1 MDSAAFLSE
10 LYSDGDEHGLWL
22 VLTRKHNGRM
32 LSASYTSVEAT
43 SEDVAK
49 WPGFGDDVY
58 INIAPRNREILSHER
73 GKLPDLGGVRALWA
87 DIDIQ
92 DPVHKKPGLPPD
104 RDAAMKLIDA
114 TGAVPTF
121 VVDSGHGLQP
131 YWCFNE
137 LQLFET
143 DADRDEMQ
151 KLSWRWGQWLIE
163 LGKRAGWAVDS
174 VHDLPRMM
182 RVPGTMN
189 YKAEPVA
196 VTVIREGGP
205 HYEPADFA
213 EYMPESINLKKHVVS
228 KPAVLSV
235 NIDMSAE
242 FPEVK
247 FAALLMCEPR
257 FRADW
262 ESLRKDMPD
271 QSASG
276 YDMSMVSF
284 ASAAGWSDSELVA
297 LMKAAARKSGR
308 AEKGKSYYAATITK
322 ARAHSEEKA
331 TLMLSVDLD
340 PMERFSRF
348 AGVGVKRLIKVGDE
362 DNVKYRIELENGR
375 NVRLGDEGILSN
387 LPQLR
392 TRMHSITNVFGFKDV
407 SAREW
412 KNHVYELESVI
423 ECQANPELGIT
434 GMAMMYIGLYL
445 ADINMGDNPVD
456 DRADFSEKPGV
467 VTVGKP
473 FRADGHR
480 WIHPSMVTAWVWI
493 KHHERFE
500 ARIFT
505 EVCNAM
511 DWPQRTFQDGK
522 LDRKYWGVPNETCP
536 DTITSSVQRDHKP
549 GVRNRGNGR
558 QGEGAEGEQSA
569 RGGKRNA
576 QSLFEEGQGAPKA
589 AQGA

>member
-1 MDSAAFLSE
+1 MDSATFLEE
-10 LYSDGDEHGLWL
+10 LYADGDEHGLWL
-22 VLTRKHNGRM
+22 VLSHMCGKRL
-32 LSASYTSVEAT
+32 LSSSYKSVGIAVKA
-43 SEDVAK
+43 VAQWTQAK
-49 WPGFGDDVY
+49 DDVY
-58 INIAPRNREILSHER
+58 INIAPRNREIGPHER

-137 LQLFET
+137 LRLFET

-189 YKAEPVA
+189 YKAEPVP

-284 ASAAGWSDSELVA
+284 AAAAGWSDSELVA
-297 LMKAAARKSGR
+297 LMKAASRKSGR
-308 AEKGKSYYAATITK
+308 AEKGKSYYAATIAK
-322 ARAHSEEKA
+322 GRAHSEEKA
-331 TLMLSVDLD
+331 TLMLSVDLP
-340 PMERFSRF
+340 PMERFSRL

-375 NVRLGDEGILSN
+375 NVRLGDKGVLFNIKT
-387 LPQLR
+387 LR
-392 TRMHSITNVFGFKDV
+392 TEMFGITKIMGFDITP
-407 SAREW
+407 REW
-412 KNHVYELESVI
+412 ASFVRELAPVI
-423 ECQANPELGIT
+423 ECQANPEAGVT

-445 ADINMGDNPVD
+445 ADINMGDNPAD
-456 DRADFSEKPGV
+456 DKADFSEKPGV
-467 VTVGKP
+467 ITVGKP

-480 WIHPSMVTAWVWI
+480 WIYPPMVTTWVLI
-493 KHHERFE
+493 KQHERFE

-511 DWPQRTFQDGK
+511 DWPQRTFNDGK
-522 LDRKYWGVPNETCP
+522 FDRKYWGVPNETYP
-536 DTITSSVQRDHKP
+536 DTVKQGVSEARGTGERDRHDGTGGKGLP
-549 GVRNRGNGR
+549 K
-558 QGEGAEGEQSA
+558 EQSA
-569 RGGKRNA
+569 RGGKRNP
-576 QSLFEEGQGAPKA
+576 QSLFEDGQGAPKT